1 MRYFSFLIAI
11 LFLSLFSNAQL
22 SYILTYKDSSS
33 PVVHV
38 SIQLP
43 ISQKGPLSFI
53 MPRSIPGHYAIAR
66 YDNFIQKLYAIGSN
80 GDRHAM
86 TIDANAAPRFY
97 FNDSTKTVNRIEYDV
112 NLDAQERKN
121 PPSDASIIRQGF
133 AGILNYSVFGWIEG
147 TENMPVQCSVETF
160 ENWPIFSTNQP
171 GTSLSKGGM
180 KFSATNYYELADGQ
194 LFMGPAFNV
203 KEFKGLVPLFI
214 ASYSQGSE
222 EWLDDYGSQG
232 IISLGVLNDY
242 FGEIPFKQY
251 SIILRSAIPLEPGNY
266 PPFGMEHLQSSTFF
280 GDTSSLRRVPM
291 SKDDIM
297 RTIPTYMH
305 HMGHAWIPLRCY
317 GDNYRPHV
325 LEIPPLM
332 KNVWFNEG
340 FMWFLPYDT
349 LHNERMKAGFYNN
362 TYNTAPAIK
371 KLSLT
376 ELSQAASTMYSADF
390 RLGRAVYSRGASMAM
405 EMNNYL
411 KEKSNG
417 KKSMK
422 DVLRYL
428 YNWSKENK
436 RPFTMEEFPI
446 LINKACGIDL
456 SMIYKKWQLPVE

>member
-80 GDRHAM
+80 GERHAM

-147 TENMPVQCSVETF
+147 TENMPVHCSVETF

-171 GTSLSKGGM
+171 GTSSSKGGM
-180 KFSATNYYELADGQ
+180 KFSTTNYYELADGQ
-194 LFMGPAFNV
+194 LFMGPAFHV

-251 SIILRSAIPLEPGNY
+251 SIMLRSAIPLEPGNY

-362 TYNTAPAIK
+362 TYNAAPAIK

-456 SMIYKKWQLPVE
+456 SVIYKKWQLPVE

>member
-86 TIDANAAPRFY
+86 TPDANAAPRFY

-171 GTSLSKGGM
+171 GTSLSKSGM
-180 KFSATNYYELADGQ
+180 KFSTTNYYELADGQ
-194 LFMGPAFNV
+194 LFMGPAFHV

-251 SIILRSAIPLEPGNY
+251 SIMLRSAIPLEPGNY

-362 TYNTAPAIK
+362 TYNAAPAIK

-456 SMIYKKWQLPVE
+456 SVIYKKWQLPVE

>member
-1 MRYFSFLIAI
+1 MRYFSFLFAI
-11 LFLSLFSNAQL
+11 LFLCLCSNAQL
-22 SYILTYKDSSS
+22 SYMLTYKDSSS
-33 PVVHV
+33 PVVHI

-43 ISQKGPLSFI
+43 TPQKGPLNFI

-66 YDNFIQKLYAIGSN
+66 YDNFIQKLYAIGTN
-80 GDRHAM
+80 GEKYEM
-86 TIDANAAPRFY
+86 IIDVNAAPRFH
-97 FNDSTKTVNRIEYDV
+97 FNDSIKKVNRIEYDI

-121 PPSDASIIRQGF
+121 PPSDVSILRPGF

-160 ENWPIFSTNQP
+160 DNWPIFSTNQP
-171 GTSLSKGGM
+171 GTSQSKGGM
-180 KFSATNYYELADGQ
+180 KFSTTNYYELADGQ
-194 LFMGPAFNV
+194 LFIGPAFHV

-214 ASYSQGSE
+214 ASYSQGSD

-232 IISLGVLNDY
+232 IISMGILKDY

-251 SIILRSAIPLEPGNY
+251 SIMLRSAIPLEPGNY
-266 PPFGMEHLQSSTFF
+266 PPFGMEHLQSATFF
-280 GDTSSLRRVPM
+280 GDTSSIRRSPM
-291 SKDDIM
+291 NKDEVM
-297 RTIPTYMH
+297 RTIPTYLH

-317 GDNYRPHV
+317 GDNYLPHV
-325 LEIPPLM
+325 LEIPPLI
-332 KNVWFNEG
+332 KNIWFNEG

-349 LHNERMKAGFYNN
+349 LHNERMKTGFYNN
-362 TYNTAPAIK
+362 TYNTAPEIK
-371 KLSLT
+371 KLSLM
-376 ELSQAASTMYSADF
+376 ELSQSASTMYSADF
-390 RLGRAVYSRGASMAM
+390 RLGRAVYSRGASMAI

-411 KEKSNG
+411 EEKTNG

-436 RPFTMEEFPI
+436 RPFTMEEFPE

-456 SMIYKKWQLPVE
+456 SAIYKKWQLPIE